1 MKKTHNNF
9 MRHVIVAF
17 MIVTTIINMVAC
29 NTPES
34 EPEPSYWGSYYPGM
48 GYTNT
53 LSGAFRIESII
64 EEALLCYNGNS
75 HKISEHYNE
84 SNTYSSIS
92 STPQDSIT
100 ILLEL
105 RVAWNDNIVDFYI
118 DSIPLKGEPYNV
130 TINTIVKGDI
140 VLYNGTDTITSNATP
155 IEIYGHLERLN
166 FRPKSRELAPY
177 LFDCDLNI
185 NTMIGQDSL
194 KLKITSI
201 YELE

>member
-1 MKKTHNNF
+1 
-9 MRHVIVAF
+9 
-17 MIVTTIINMVAC
+17 MVAC

-53 LSGAFRIESII
+53 LSGAFKINSVI
-64 EEALLCYNGNS
+64 EEALFSYNGNS
-75 HKISEHYNE
+75 YKISEHNKE
-84 SNTYSSIS
+84 SNTYGFIW

-100 ILLEL
+100 IFL
-105 RVAWNDNIVDFYI
+105 RIQVAWNDTIMDFYI

-140 VLYNGTDTITSNATP
+140 VLYNGTDTITSNAIP

-201 YELE
+201 YEIE

>member
-1 MKKTHNNF
+1 

-17 MIVTTIINMVAC
+17 VIVTTIINMVAC

-34 EPEPSYWGSYYPGM
+34 EPEPSYWGIYYPGF

-53 LSGAFRIESII
+53 LSGAFNIDSII
-64 EEALLCYNGNS
+64 EEALFSYNGNS
-75 HKISEHYNE
+75 YKISEHNKE
-84 SNTYSSIS
+84 NNTYGFIR

-100 ILLEL
+100 IFL
-105 RVAWNDNIVDFYI
+105 RIQVAWNDTIMDFYI

-130 TINTIVKGDI
+130 TINTIAKGDI

-166 FRPKSRELAPY
+166 FRPKSRELEPFR
-177 LFDCDLNI
+177 FDCDLNI

>member
-1 MKKTHNNF
+1 M
-9 MRHVIVAF
+9 
-17 MIVTTIINMVAC
+17 
-29 NTPES
+29 
-34 EPEPSYWGSYYPGM
+34 
-48 GYTNT
+48 
-53 LSGAFRIESII
+53 FR
-64 EEALLCYNGNS
+64 
-75 HKISEHYNE
+75 
-84 SNTYSSIS
+84 
-92 STPQDSIT
+92 DFIT

-105 RVAWNDNIVDFYI
+105 RVAWNDTIMDFYI

-130 TINTIVKGDI
+130 TINTIAKGDI

-166 FRPKSRELAPY
+166 FRPKSRELAPF

-194 KLKITSI
+194 KLKIISI